1 MHLQIFGTIRG
12 LHAQLCSP
20 NSFRSLTIQQ
30 RWKTQSTLR
39 KRGRREQLFLGDIY
53 LRMCHPCARGEWIR
67 RHTTLFKLT
76 PKSSRSKYRAQHV
89 LLVCVQRLLFSMAF
103 VTCVWGG
110 EWRFKACPCGMQSPH
125 HMCTQTIVF
134 LESVSFHGRITGLVF
149 DANQQ

>member
-89 LLVCVQRLLFSMAF
+89 SLVCVQRLLFSMAF
-103 VTCVWGG
+103 VTCGG
-110 EWRFKACPCGMQSPH
+110 ASGGLRRVLAACNRRITCARKQDQRFLLSYP
-125 HMCTQTIVF
+125 
-134 LESVSFHGRITGLVF
+134 FHGRITGLVL
-149 DANQQ
+149 DANQ